1 MGARIRTEGRV
12 AVIEGTDR
20 LYGARVMAADL
31 RAGAALTAAAI
42 SAQGITELGNIEYI
56 DRGYERLEKALS
68 SVGAVITRT
77 QI

>member
-1 MGARIRTEGRV
+1 
-12 AVIEGTDR
+12 
-20 LYGARVMAADL
+20 MAADL

-56 DRGYERLEKALS
+56 DRGYERLEKSLS
-68 SVGAVITRT
+68 SVGARIMRT